1 MNFDPNI
8 LNQLSSMDPKE
19 LSDKIDEISR
29 LIGVDSRRIK
39 QLVGD
44 PEELGRRVSALKE
57 EDIRRITEKADPELI
72 KKLKQ
77 QGE

>member
-1 MNFDPNI
+1 MNLDPNI
-8 LNQLSSMDPKE
+8 LKQLSSMDQKE

-39 QLVGD
+39 QLVGN
-44 PEELGRRVSALKE
+44 PEELQRRIGRLNDA
-57 EDIRRITEKADPELI
+57 DIRRMTQNVDPEIL
-72 KKLKQ
+72 KKINK